1 MRGAGVMVG
10 WWTHLSV
17 INHYS
22 FKDVVLLS
30 ISDPHFTLTLARV
43 TSIETSARQIFLMAT
58 GEY

>member
-1 MRGAGVMVG
+1 MVG